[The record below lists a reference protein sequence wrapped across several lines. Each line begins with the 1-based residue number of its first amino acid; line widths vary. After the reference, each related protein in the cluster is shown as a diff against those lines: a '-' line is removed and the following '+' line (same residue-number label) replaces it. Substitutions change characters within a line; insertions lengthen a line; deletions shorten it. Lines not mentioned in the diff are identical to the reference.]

1 MAEAGVVRGVVALEL
16 AGGQPPARDAL
27 GPEPGGELATR
38 VGRDL
43 ARLVDGVVDLDLV
56 GPQTVLGLY
65 GKTLLLWKSLEPV
78 ATETGNTVNPTTT
91 FDEAAR

>member
-1 MAEAGVVRGVVALEL
+1 MAEAGVVRGVVAVEL

-43 ARLVDGVVDLDLV
+43 ARLPVDDAGGGCRADD
-56 GPQTVLGLY
+56 LY
-65 GKTLLLWKSLEPV
+65 GDLHGERGRRGGGQR
-78 ATETGNTVNPTTT
+78 A
-91 FDEAAR
+91 

>member
-43 ARLVDGVVDLDLV
+43 ARLVDC
-56 GPQTVLGLY
+56 
-65 GKTLLLWKSLEPV
+65 GKITR
-78 ATETGNTVNPTTT
+78 
-91 FDEAAR
+91 EAALRCSTDKKDLEQYF

>member
-43 ARLVDGVVDLDLV
+43 ARLVDTVADLDL
-56 GPQTVLGLY
+56 
-65 GKTLLLWKSLEPV
+65 
-78 ATETGNTVNPTTT
+78 
-91 FDEAAR
+91 DEARNAWTEGLVEAMR